1 MNTAIAPALVAGR
14 VSSRGGTVARLW
26 RYARLYA
33 AYIGLGFQTGW
44 QEYPGQIAL
53 EVAVTI
59 TLDLANLGLLWF
71 VLQRF
76 GGVGGWT
83 FWDVVVLHAI
93 RTIVWWGYVILAQT
107 GWVEDFIVH
116 GDLDRFLIRP
126 VPVLLQ
132 VLADRRQNGTRL
144 PRLLYNTGLLFAGA
158 AQAGVHWTPVKLDA
172 LAVLLAS
179 GIAVR
184 VGVSLALT
192 SISFWTKRFSHPY
205 ELVSAVENKFLDY
218 PLKIFGPAVQLVLT
232 VGLPLA
238 FVNYV
243 PASYVLDRTSELL
256 FTPYLVLGGPLAGAL
271 SIAVAVG
278 VWRRGVRVYESAG
291 T

>member
-1 MNTAIAPALVAGR
+1 MR
-14 VSSRGGTVARLW
+14 
-26 RYARLYA
+26 RYARLYGD
-33 AYIGLGFQTGW
+33 YLRLGFRAGW

-53 EVAVTI
+53 EVGVTVA
-59 TLDLANLGLLWF
+59 LDLAHLGLLWS

-76 GGVGGWT
+76 GGVAGWT
-83 FWDVVVLHAI
+83 FWEVAVLHAI

-107 GWVEDFIVH
+107 GWIEDFIVH

-132 VLADRRQNGTRL
+132 ALADRRQNGTRM
-144 PRLLYNTGLLFAGA
+144 PRLLYNVGLLFFAA
-158 AQAGVHWTPVKLDA
+158 AQAGVAWTPLKLAA
-172 LAVLLAS
+172 LVVLLAS
-179 GIAVR
+179 GVAVR
-184 VGVSLALT
+184 TGVSLALT
-192 SISFWTKRFSHPY
+192 SVSFWTKRFSHPY

-218 PLKIFGPAVQLVLT
+218 PLKIFGPGVQLALT

-243 PASYVLDRTSELL
+243 PASFVLDRTDELL
-256 FTPYLVLGGPLAGAL
+256 FSPALVLMAPVAAALTLAA
-271 SIAVAVG
+271 AVT
-278 VWRRGVRVYESAG
+278 VWRGGLRAYESTG

>member
-1 MNTAIAPALVAGR
+1 MV
-14 VSSRGGTVARLW
+14 RLW

-33 AYIGLGFQTGW
+33 AYIRLGFRTGW
-44 QEYPGQIAL
+44 QEYPGQIVL

-59 TLDLANLGLLWF
+59 ALDLANLGLLWF

-126 VPVLLQ
+126 LPVLLQ

-144 PRLLYNTGLLFAGA
+144 PRLLYNTGLLFVGA
-158 AQAGVHWTPVKLDA
+158 AQAGVHWTPIT
-172 LAVLLAS
+172 LAVLIVLLAS

-184 VGVSLALT
+184 MGISLALT

-218 PLKIFGPAVQLVLT
+218 PLKIFGPAVQLGLT
-232 VGLPLA
+232 VALPLA
-238 FVNYV
+238 FVNYI
-243 PASYVLDRTSELL
+243 PASYVLGRTSELL
-256 FTPYLVLGGPLAGAL
+256 FTPYLYLGGPLVGVA
-271 SIAVAVG
+271 SIAIAVG
-278 VWRRGVRVYESAG
+278 VWRRGLRAYESAG

>member
-1 MNTAIAPALVAGR
+1 MRVAVGSGIAPGR
-14 VSSRGGTVARLW
+14 QVSPGGAVARLR

-33 AYIGLGFQTGW
+33 AYIGLGFRTGW
-44 QEYPGQIAL
+44 QEYPGQIVL

-59 TLDLANLGLLWF
+59 ALDLANLGLLWF

-126 VPVLLQ
+126 LPVLLQ

-144 PRLLYNTGLLFAGA
+144 PRLLYNTGLLFVGA
-158 AQAGVHWTPVKLDA
+158 AQAGVHWTPIT
-172 LAVLLAS
+172 LAVLTVLLAS

-184 VGVSLALT
+184 MGISLALT

-232 VGLPLA
+232 VALPLA
-238 FVNYV
+238 FVNYI
-243 PASYVLDRTSELL
+243 PASYVLGRTSELL
-256 FTPYLVLGGPLAGAL
+256 FTPYLYLGGPLVGMA
-271 SIAVAVG
+271 SIAIAVG
-278 VWRRGVRVYESAG
+278 VWRRGLRAYESAG